1 MLLEFNVSHIERI
14 IGNHHFWDI
23 NGRKVK
29 LRISRLHKSKLEKA
43 LYILSSNLKN
53 NRPIYEAVELIK
65 VHECLVLIDSFLL
78 AEFLEYIEIYMK
90 DKISEG
96 KEPTLVELIED
107 RIKKNVKLPLA
118 MFGREETK
126 ELMQSIAL
134 YLTEGCIPELDI
146 KNHMLNGR
154 SMNHIAN
161 VLGIR
166 SFIELMVTQHVDKLE
181 DYIDKVFKSYADDRE
196 LLTYNRFCVDY
207 IGGFYSVE
215 NGESKIV
222 SVIKPIV
229 MAVYTKYLT
238 KLIEGNLE
246 EINSE
251 KDIWKIYQ
259 LDEGLTVSCATL
271 DFTIIKSEKFRIDY
285 KRYYKDYVRD
295 VVISNDRVHQI
306 TNYFSTSIKVVNF
319 LYEERGISCFGEITS
334 FESRISYQYLKNDVV
349 DDKKGR
355 PLGVA
360 TISKIITL
368 FRKIIDYLME
378 NYYSTKNHAI
388 PQSNVYNNIKT
399 RNKRKMGDK
408 MDVIPETVFKQ
419 LQEHKSE
426 LNSKEFQ
433 RMFDIFEGTGMRLK
447 EVRFLEEDCLEYTSN
462 AIYLS
467 YIPYKVL
474 ISRRKAKREDRHTIE
489 ITKNLAKIIEEQ
501 KEISKNLRKEFDMN
515 EIFLTE
521 VNGKTRVIGVG
532 FTEAINKLI
541 KKYKICDI
549 DGELWSFDS
558 RQMRKTVAAT
568 MIENG
573 ATETEIMQQLNHI
586 RMSTTREHYEDL
598 EKSKLADLN
607 AEFFKK
613 EFEVTVGKEQL
624 ELYTEEE
631 KKALIIDFK
640 LSKREVEFGYCIKH
654 KSEGHCKKRI
664 GKINC
669 ANCPKL
675 CTGKKYIDKWESL
688 ITNQMIIIKE
698 LEEEYSRDGIQEIEY
713 KQFVEYRKEKDRLA
727 QYEAVRAKILE
738 EK

>member
-1 MLLEFNVSHIERI
+1 MEFKVSYIEHI
-14 IGNHHFWDI
+14 IGNHHHWNI
-23 NGRKVK
+23 NGIKVK
-29 LRISRLHKSKLEKA
+29 LRISKRHKNKVEKA
-43 LYILSSNLKN
+43 LYILSFNLKN
-53 NRPIYEAVELIK
+53 NRPIYEAVELVK
-65 VHECLVLIDSFLL
+65 VHECLVLIDRFLL
-78 AEFLEYIEIYMK
+78 AEFLQYIETYMK

-96 KEPTLVELIED
+96 KEPTLAKLIED
-107 RIKKNVKLPLA
+107 MIKKNLKFPLG
-118 MFGREETK
+118 MFAREETK

-134 YLTEGCIPELDI
+134 YITEGCIPELDI

-154 SMNHIAN
+154 SMNHIAD

-166 SFIELMVTQHVDKLE
+166 PFIELIVTQYVDKLE
-181 DYIDKVFKSYADDRE
+181 DYIDKVFQSYAYNRE
-196 LLTYNRFCVDY
+196 LLTYNRFCQDY
-207 IGGFYSVE
+207 IGGSYCVE

-229 MAVYTKYLT
+229 MEVYTKYLT

-246 EINSE
+246 EINSK

-259 LDEGLTVSCATL
+259 LNKDLSVSCSTL

-285 KRYYKDYVRD
+285 KRYYKNYVRD
-295 VVISNDRVHQI
+295 VVISDNRVRGI
-306 TNYFSTSIKVVNF
+306 TNHFSTSIKVVNF

-334 FESRISYQYLKNDVV
+334 FESGISYQYLKNNVV
-349 DDKKGR
+349 DDKKGM
-355 PLGVA
+355 PLGVT

-368 FRKIIDYLME
+368 FRKIIDYLIE
-378 NYYSTKNHAI
+378 NYSSTINHPI
-388 PQSNVYNNIKT
+388 PQSNVYNSIKV
-399 RNKRKMGDK
+399 RNKQKMYNK
-408 MDVIPETVFKQ
+408 IDVIPENVFKQ
-419 LQEHKSE
+419 LQMHKSE

-447 EVRFLEEDCLEYTSN
+447 EVRFLEEDCLEYTNN

-501 KEISKNLRKEFDMN
+501 KEVSKNLRKEFDMN
-515 EIFLTE
+515 EIFLTD
-521 VNGKTRVIGVG
+521 VKGKTRVIGEG
-532 FTEAINKLI
+532 FTKAINKLI
-541 KKYKICDI
+541 KKYKICDL

-558 RQMRKTVAAT
+558 RQMRKTVAAI

-586 RMSTTREHYEDL
+586 RVSTTRKHYEDL
-598 EKSKLADLN
+598 EKSKLSDLN

-613 EFEVTVGKEQL
+613 EFEVTVGQEQL
-624 ELYTEEE
+624 KLYTEEE

-640 LSKREVEFGYCIKH
+640 LSKREVEFGYCVKH

-713 KQFVEYRKEKDRLA
+713 KQFVEYRKEKDRLD